1 MFTHRIGAT
10 FVLGLIGL
18 AALLPAQPV
27 SKVPLS
33 LEQLSEGFETLAR
46 QTAPAVV
53 QVLSS
58 GYGPLRGGD
67 PLASVQAKQRGGG
80 SGVIVDPE
88 GYIVTNAHVIEGA
101 RRVEVV
107 LPVSA
112 GNDSRWRSILKPRGR
127 LQQATIIGLDRETD
141 LAVLKIDASG
151 LPYLRLSDSEALRQ
165 GQIVFA
171 FGSPLGLE
179 NSVTMG
185 VVSSVARQLEP
196 DDTMIYIQTDTAIN
210 PGNSGGPLL
219 NAAGE
224 VVGINT
230 LIFSQSGGYEG
241 LGFAAPSNI
250 VRAVYEQIRKHGS
263 VRRGEIGVNAQT
275 ITPLLAQG
283 LGLPRDWGVVLADVY
298 PGGPAAI
305 AGLEVGDLVLAVDGK
320 AMENARQF
328 LVNVYQRSIGDV
340 ARLEVLRAGEKRT
353 IPVAVL
359 ERSDD
364 PERFATLVTREQHL
378 IEALGL
384 LGISLDRRLGEM
396 LPRLRHSAG
405 VVVAA
410 RVAQGPY
417 WNAQFEPGDVI
428 YRVNRTPT
436 PDLPALRK
444 ALEDLSEGDAVV
456 AQLERQGRMVFVSF
470 QIE

>member
-1 MFTHRIGAT
+1 MNNT
-10 FVLGLIGL
+10 
-18 AALLPAQPV
+18 
-27 SKVPLS
+27 K
-33 LEQLSEGFETLAR
+33 
-46 QTAPAVV
+46 
-53 QVLSS
+53 
-58 GYGPLRGGD
+58 
-67 PLASVQAKQRGGG
+67 
-80 SGVIVDPE
+80 
-88 GYIVTNAHVIEGA
+88 
-101 RRVEVV
+101 
-107 LPVSA
+107 
-112 GNDSRWRSILKPRGR
+112 
-127 LQQATIIGLDRETD
+127 
-141 LAVLKIDASG
+141 
-151 LPYLRLSDSEALRQ
+151 
-165 GQIVFA
+165 
-171 FGSPLGLE
+171 
-179 NSVTMG
+179 
-185 VVSSVARQLEP
+185 SSVNEVQSLAEP
-196 DDTMIYIQTDTAIN
+196 IKILSY
-210 PGNSGGPLL
+210 
-219 NAAGE
+219 
-224 VVGINT
+224 
-230 LIFSQSGGYEG
+230 F
-241 LGFAAPSNI
+241 
-250 VRAVYEQIRKHGS
+250 YEQIRKHGS